1 MNGKK
6 KEFDEELLD
15 TGFVVL
21 RKEDIMSQAQ
31 RADLKTILC
40 ANDHATY
47 LSLLLRWHEQVA
59 SQEPIRDDKTSGGG
73 RENHP
78 CCQ

>member
-15 TGFVVL
+15 NGFVDL

-31 RADLKTILC
+31 RADLKNILC
-40 ANDHATY
+40 ANDHVTY
-47 LSLLLRWHEQVA
+47 LSPLLR
-59 SQEPIRDDKTSGGG
+59 
-73 RENHP
+73 
-78 CCQ
+78 

>member
-31 RADLKTILC
+31 RADLKAILY
-40 ANDHATY
+40 ANDQATY
-47 LSLLLRWHEQVA
+47 LSLLDGMNKWPHRNPYVMTRRPE
-59 SQEPIRDDKTSGGG
+59 EG
-73 RENHP
+73 ENHP